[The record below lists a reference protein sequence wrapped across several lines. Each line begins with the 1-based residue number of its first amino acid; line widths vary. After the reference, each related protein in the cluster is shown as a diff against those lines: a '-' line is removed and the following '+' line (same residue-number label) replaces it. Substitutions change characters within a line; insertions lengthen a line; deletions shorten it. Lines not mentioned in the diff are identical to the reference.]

1 MGIVR
6 LAGMRQFMAIV
17 ANPTKLY
24 LCSKPFKQRS
34 GKLTMT
40 IFLGVSWAFA
50 FVWLAASVW
59 LMTYNIL
66 WGLTICVSTTL
77 FCFYLYLMSKGLIED
92 ARLDYVLELTDSEI
106 IYTVLDRKR
115 AKHCTKMVL
124 IDDISFVEYYP
135 FKDSALAIFH
145 APYIDLEVPL
155 APMGDCAQDVIDF
168 LTGKG
173 VPIFNTLCD
182 DKFPS

>member
-1 MGIVR
+1 
-6 LAGMRQFMAIV
+6 MAIV

-24 LCSKPFKQRS
+24 LCSKPFRQRS

-40 IFLGVSWAFA
+40 IFLGASWFFA
-50 FVWLAASVW
+50 CVWLCASVW
-59 LMTYNIL
+59 LMTYNLL
-66 WGLTICVSTTL
+66 WGLTIAASTSL
-77 FCFYLYLMSKGLIED
+77 FGFYLYLMSKSMIAD
-92 ARLDYVLELTDSEI
+92 AGLDYVLELTDSEI
-106 IYTVLDRKR
+106 IYTVLDRKHK
-115 AKHCTKMVL
+115 KHSTKMVL

-155 APMGDCAQDVIDF
+155 SPMGDCAQDVIDF

-182 DKFPS
+182 DKFPG